1 MRVRQ
6 EIKSL
11 NYKKKLRLYGVETMV
26 GSKGTEKRVKE
37 RMKKGIEVIVADSHR
52 KQQVKVQTIFDS
64 TVFQPCLKRRRKK

>member
-1 MRVRQ
+1 
-6 EIKSL
+6 
-11 NYKKKLRLYGVETMV
+11 MV

-64 TVFQPCLKRRRKK
+64 TVFKLKRRRNRYWSGKLE